1 MMYRMDLSG
10 LRNHMKDASG
20 RLKFERRN
28 ILVLLISY
36 IIISRGKEKCLIS
49 LLDLTVV
56 FPVDQV
62 PLDQGL
68 RDIFQPLR
76 MS

>member
-1 MMYRMDLSG
+1 MDLSG
-10 LRNHMKDASG
+10 LRNHMKEASG
-20 RLKFERRN
+20 RLKFERKN
-28 ILVLLISY
+28 IFVSLISY
-36 IIISRGKEKCLIS
+36 IIITSRGKEKCLIS

-56 FPVDQV
+56 FPVDQA

>member
-1 MMYRMDLSG
+1 
-10 LRNHMKDASG
+10 MKEASG
-20 RLKFERRN
+20 RLKFERKH
-28 ILVLLISY
+28 IFVSLISY
-36 IIISRGKEKCLIS
+36 MITSRGKEKCLRS

-62 PLDQGL
+62 LLDQGL
-68 RDIFQPLR
+68 QDIFLPLL

>member
-1 MMYRMDLSG
+1 MDLSG

-20 RLKFERRN
+20 RLKFERKN
-28 ILVLLISY
+28 IFVSLISY
-36 IIISRGKEKCLIS
+36 LIILVEAKKCLRS
-49 LLDLTVV
+49 QLDLTVV
-56 FPVDQV
+56 FPVDRV

-68 RDIFQPLR
+68 QDIFLPLL

>member
-1 MMYRMDLSG
+1 MDLSG

-20 RLKFERRN
+20 RLKFERKN
-28 ILVLLISY
+28 IFVSLISY
-36 IIISRGKEKCLIS
+36 IIITSRYKEKCLRS
-49 LLDLTVV
+49 HLDLTVA
-56 FPVDQV
+56 FPVDRV

-68 RDIFQPLR
+68 QDIFLPLL